1 MSSRIGKKDPEGYYV
16 VVARRGIEP
25 FLEGL
30 GDIRIDMLG
39 DKVVIRTRSRNTAL
53 RILEIAEKRG
63 LCYG

>member
-1 MSSRIGKKDPEGYYV
+1 VSSRIGKKDPEGYYV

-53 RILEIAEKRG
+53 RILEIAEKKG

>member
-53 RILEIAEKRG
+53 RILEIAEKKG